1 MQAMLDFTARQEYTT
16 STYSDYIRDRDGEL
30 LAYLK
35 ENAGGEIVTCL
46 FHSDR
51 YSFKSLC
58 GDEYS
63 IEGWAAG

>member
-35 ENAGGEIVTCL
+35 ENARVRL
-46 FHSDR
+46 
-51 YSFKSLC
+51 
-58 GDEYS
+58 
-63 IEGWAAG
+63 

>member
-35 ENAGGEIVTCL
+35 ENAGGDCDLSVS
-46 FHSDR
+46 FDR